1 MDRIFDV
8 IVVGAGPGGSS
19 TATFLGRRG
28 ISVLLLDKAHFPRDK
43 VCGDGLAPQALYWL
57 EVLGCVDEVLEQ
69 TKSYCCQGD
78 IFLNGQRVLTGTFP
92 QNTAYPGFSVLLE
105 RKRLDFILV
114 RNAVSH
120 GALFRPGCRVKGLH
134 WLTDWIVVEAVED
147 GRPVQFKAR
156 LVIGA
161 DGANSVV
168 TRCIGNRVM
177 NGTTAVSVR
186 GYYKGVRL
194 DGPPI
199 RIYFDER
206 FFPGYGWVF
215 VDDEGMANIGIG
227 YAFDEKFPVRMN
239 LKSVF
244 DRFIHEDLR
253 ENLKHAEAAG
263 KPKGGW
269 ASFYKPGTMVADR
282 VMLIGD
288 AANLADPINGGGIHN
303 AMESAHLASE
313 VALQAI
319 ARGDF
324 SMGFLSRYATLW
336 SERREMDWRTG
347 ELMLSIAKN
356 PNLREIC
363 LLLIQTIAG
372 VIRENPRFE
381 EFCGGIFSGTLP
393 ARKCLCPRT
402 LLSVTPLDP
411 RSWLLALVA
420 PHGSAPSPFLGHCV
434 SAARVLLKTG
444 GRVLEAPLTNLEW
457 GTEILTKAI
466 GLVDCYA
473 RRQLGFSEHSFA
485 GYGQPNGAFA
495 F

>member
-28 ISVLLLDKAHFPRDK
+28 VSVLLLDKAHFPRDK

-57 EVLGCVDEVLEQ
+57 EILGCVDEVLEQ
-69 TKSYCCQGD
+69 TRSYCVQGD
-78 IFLNGQRVLTGTFP
+78 IYLNGEWVLTGTFP

-105 RKRLDFILV
+105 RKKLDFILV
-114 RNAVSH
+114 RNAVSQ
-120 GALFRPGCRVKGLH
+120 GALFRPGCRVKGLQ
-134 WLTDWIVVEAVED
+134 WLPDGIVVEAVED
-147 GRPVQFKAR
+147 RVPVHFKAR

-161 DGANSVV
+161 DGANSIV

-215 VDDEGMANIGIG
+215 VDDDGMANIGIG
-227 YAFDEKFPVRMN
+227 YAFDEKFPVRVN

-244 DRFIHEDLR
+244 DHFIHEDLR
-253 ENLKHAEAAG
+253 ENLKHAEAIG

-269 ASFYKPGTMVADR
+269 ASFYTPKTMVADR

-319 ARGDF
+319 AHGDF
-324 SMGFLSRYATLW
+324 SMEFLNRYATLW
-336 SERREMDWRTG
+336 SEKCEMDWRAG
-347 ELMLSIAKN
+347 ELMLTIAKN
-356 PNLREIC
+356 PNLREIY
-363 LLLIQTIAG
+363 LLFIQTIAR

-402 LLSVTPLDP
+402 LLDVTPLDP
-411 RSWLLALVA
+411 RTWFSALIS
-420 PHGSAPSPFLGHCV
+420 PHGLDPSPFLGHCV
-434 SAARVLLKTG
+434 SAAHVLLKTG
-444 GRVLEAPLTNLEW
+444 GRVLEAPLTNLQW
-457 GTEILTKAI
+457 GTEILTRAL

-473 RRQLGFSEHSFA
+473 RRQLGSLEPAFA
-485 GYGQPNGAFA
+485 GYAQLDGAFV